1 MKCKIY
7 GMWTLDS
14 ENLMKYGTETSFD
27 YTLYGGT
34 YGWAGLIRT
43 WPYYDSVLLP
53 SLPNWVNQIK
63 VDMETKIR

>member
-34 YGWAGLIRT
+34 YGWAGLIRI
-43 WPYYDSVLLP
+43 WPYYDGLTPPPLP
-53 SLPNWVNQIK
+53 DWINQIK
-63 VDMETKIR
+63 VDMSAKNR